1 MGGIRTNKDGAVYGM
16 KGLFSNGESA
26 CWDMH
31 GFNRLGG
38 NSLAETIVSGHVVGK
53 KVVEFLQG
61 YETKFAE
68 LKVQDRIN
76 TLIHGTGDDCYTLRN
91 AMQDIMMEDVGI
103 FRNGKDLQDG
113 VNRLQELL
121 ERSKNMRLMGNITKG
136 ANAELAQ
143 ALRIPGEIRLAL
155 CTAYG
160 ALQRTESRGAHTQ
173 GLACAYPGLLARRS
187 DSARAQVRA
196 RHHKVHSSPRGPRLR
211 RRQDYTR

>member
-1 MGGIRTNKDGAVYGM
+1 MKD
-16 KGLFSNGESA
+16 
-26 CWDMH
+26 
-31 GFNRLGG
+31 
-38 NSLAETIVSGHVVGK
+38 
-53 KVVEFLQG
+53 
-61 YETKFAE
+61 AE

-76 TLIHGTGDDCYTLRN
+76 ALIHGTGDDCYTLRN

-160 ALQRTESRGAHTQ
+160 ALQRTESRGAHTREDYPARNDKDWLVRTLAYWPEGATLPVLKYEPATTKFILPQ
-173 GLACAYPGLLARRS
+173 GTAATAAARLYPVTCPTRRS
-187 DSARAQVRA
+187 SASTRTKGDN
-196 RHHKVHSSPRGPRLR
+196 HHGTYTDLR
-211 RRQDYTR
+211 YIPLQPAGSLLQAAHAVLSAA